1 MQKRSLAFIL
11 TIVLLIILAGCG
23 GECKTAAECK
33 GKPASAFTPACTDKK
48 CVYTPIANICGNNVC
63 ETGEDKGSCEVDC
76 GACKGAVAG
85 SKTLF
90 YVKVGDKCLED
101 VDAKS
106 IKPVYSSA
114 DIPSGGDRFKLDTV
128 YSQPFNLKRD
138 TFGVTITLGEQGANN
153 RDEHIINAEL
163 TATTKDRRTITL
175 ARQNVDKYLWTAGSA
190 IKEDIILD
198 FPTAEIEGEL
208 TNLIL
213 KIQYDYSLMQ
223 AGKKT
228 QKQGTLQNRYKETF
242 VFVKPSSTY
251 PCPANCND
259 NNPGTRDFCN
269 AQTNYFCKHEPIPN
283 MCGNGK
289 CDGAENKCTCP
300 QDCGVCSGS
309 AGTFL
314 EYSCEGSNCVTQMK
328 AGATQQPSTLFDD
341 RSLGPVQLNNNY
353 KFKNPFNIKTDEFEL
368 DFKLYRVDPAVSG
381 VKIDTVRILEGQE
394 QLAEIAVGKELSEK
408 ITEVKVKIPSLIE
421 PEEEHNLLLGVWY
434 TYTQNGE
441 EKQGSYQKPL
451 GKITLI
457 NPG

>member
-1 MQKRSLAFIL
+1 MKKRSLAFIL
-11 TIVLLIILAGCG
+11 SIALLIVLSGCG

-33 GKPASAFTPACTDKK
+33 GKPTSAFTPACTDKK
-48 CVYTPIANICGNNVC
+48 CVYTPIPNICGNNVC
-63 ETGEDKGSCEVDC
+63 EKTEDKGNCEIDC
-76 GACKGAVAG
+76 GTCKGAVQG
-85 SKTLF
+85 SKYLV
-90 YVKVGDKCLED
+90 YNKVGDKCLED
-101 VDAKS
+101 VTASS
-106 IKPVYSSA
+106 IKPIYSSV
-114 DIPSGGDRFKLDTV
+114 DIPSGGDKFKIDTL

-138 TFGVTITLGEQGANN
+138 TFGITITLAEQGKDN

-163 TATTKDRRTITL
+163 TATTKDRRQITL
-175 ARQNVDKYLWTAGSA
+175 ARQDIDKYLWTTGSA

-198 FPTAEIEGEL
+198 FPTVELEGEL

-213 KIQYDYSLMQ
+213 KLQYEYSYVQ

-242 VFVKPSSTY
+242 VFVKPTSVY
-251 PCPANCND
+251 PCPASCD
-259 NNPGTRDFCN
+259 DKNPGTRDYCGP
-269 AQTNYFCKHEPIPN
+269 QTNYFCKHEPIPN
-283 MCGNGK
+283 MCGNSK

-309 AGTFL
+309 AGAFL
-314 EYSCEGSNCVTQMK
+314 EFTCQGTNCATQLK

-353 KFKNPFNIKTDEFEL
+353 KFKNPFNIKTDKFEL
-368 DFKLYRVDPAVSG
+368 DFKTYRVDPAVTG
-381 VKIDTVRILEGQE
+381 VKIDTIRILEGQE
-394 QLAEIAVGKELSEK
+394 QMAEVQVDKELSEK
-408 ITEVKVKIPSLIE
+408 ITTVTVQIPSIVE
-421 PEEEHNLLLGVWY
+421 PEEEHNPVLAVWY
-434 TYTQNGE
+434 TYTQSGQ